1 MRMPIY
7 DRPTK
12 VLMQD
17 FARERL
23 KPGQQFGKREAIA
36 WFREHYPKIKSN
48 TVGMHVEGMA
58 INNPSFRKHHSNIRP
73 GTGFDLFYKL
83 GPGEFRLWDQHADG
97 PPSYGHE
104 VVKAE
109 VLNDVDPGE
118 EEHEVGDDVAASEF
132 AFEKD
137 LRNYLSRN
145 LHVLEEGLR
154 LYEDEDREFN
164 GIEFPVGGRFI
175 DILALDRDGNFVVIE
190 LKVSRGYDR
199 VVGQLL
205 RYMAWISSKLAA
217 GKKVRGMIVA
227 SEITEDLKLA
237 TSLIE
242 GVKLW
247 QYRLSFQ
254 VDPVAINASSA

>member
-1 MRMPIY
+1 MPIY

-12 VLMQD
+12 ALMQD

-23 KPGQQFGKREAIA
+23 KPGQQFHKREAVA
-36 WFREHYPKIKSN
+36 WFREHYPKIRPA
-48 TVGMHVEGMA
+48 TVGLHVEGMTV
-58 INNPSFRKHHSNIRP
+58 NNPSFRRNHSNIKPDR
-73 GTGFDLFYKL
+73 GFDLFYKL
-83 GPGEFRLWDQHADG
+83 GPGVFRLWDQHSDG
-97 PPSYGHE
+97 PPAYGHE
-104 VVKAE
+104 VADGDEPSE
-109 VLNDVDPGE
+109 VAPADDD
-118 EEHEVGDDVAASEF
+118 HEVGIDPGGREF
-132 AFEKD
+132 AFERD

-145 LHVLEEGLR
+145 LSVLEEGLR

-175 DILALDRDGNFVVIE
+175 DILAIDRDGNFVVIE

-205 RYMAWISSKLAA
+205 RYMAWISSKLAG

-227 SEITEDLKLA
+227 SDITEDLKLA

-242 GVKLW
+242 GVRLW

-254 VDPVAINASSA
+254 VDPVSF